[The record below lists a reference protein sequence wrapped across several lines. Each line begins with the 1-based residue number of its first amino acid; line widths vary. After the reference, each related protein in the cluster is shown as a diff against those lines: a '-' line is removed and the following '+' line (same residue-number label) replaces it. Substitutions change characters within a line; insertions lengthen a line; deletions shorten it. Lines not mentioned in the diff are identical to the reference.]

1 MRKLVAILLALILL
15 SNFIS
20 IQAFAAEQQVNYI
33 ALHDEM
39 LAFEPGEVQVVQGKV
54 NVPLV
59 KMANYLDA
67 HMEFTEDGMI
77 LTVKKN
83 KVQLTYNHLTKM
95 TILNGKSVQSNP
107 IRFIEGDLYVSIQ
120 FLGES
125 FQYKVDYLSTI
136 KTMRLTNGIDKSMG
150 NKAFEEK
157 VKLARQ
163 PKPISTKPTVY
174 LTFDDGPNKF
184 TILNMK
190 TLSKYKVK
198 GTFFFVGKQIKHYPE
213 IVQQTDKE
221 GHTLGL
227 HSMTHDKKSL
237 YASSKTFIGEMNEVK
252 TLTHELT
259 GKSISITRAPY
270 GSHPYVTNKMAAEL
284 VNASYKLW
292 DWDVDSLDW
301 KYAEEDYKE
310 IVANVK
316 AGVQKAVSAKDPHI
330 VILLHDRIQTTKA
343 LPEIIEWLQK
353 EGYNILPYDESNHI
367 IQNFLKD
374 KRL

>member
-1 MRKLVAILLALILL
+1 MRKLAVILLALFLL
-15 SNFIS
+15 SGFIS
-20 IQAFAAEQQVNYI
+20 MQAFSAEQQVNDI

-39 LAFEPGEVQVVQGKV
+39 LVFESGEVRVEQGKV
-54 NVPLV
+54 YVPLV
-59 KMANYLDA
+59 KMANYLGA
-67 HMEFTEDGMI
+67 SMEFTEEGMV

-83 KVQLTYNHLTKM
+83 KVQLTYNHLTK
-95 TILNGKSVQSNP
+95 TTLLNGKSVMSNP

-125 FQYKVDYLSTI
+125 FHYKVDYLSTI
-136 KTMRLTNGIDKSMG
+136 KTMRLTNATDKSMG

-157 VKLARQ
+157 VKLTRQ

-198 GTFFFVGKQIKHYPE
+198 GTFFFVGKQIKYYPE
-213 IVQQTDKE
+213 IVKQTVKE

-227 HSMTHDKKSL
+227 HSMTHDKKLL

-252 TLTHELT
+252 ALTQDLT
-259 GKSISITRAPY
+259 GKSVSITRAPY
-270 GSHPYVTNKMAAEL
+270 GSHPYVTKAMADEL
-284 VNASYKLW
+284 VNARYKLW

-301 KYAEEDYKE
+301 QYTVEDYKE

-330 VILLHDRIQTTKA
+330 VILLHDRIQTTMA
-343 LPEIIEWLQK
+343 LPEIIELLQK
-353 EGYNILPYDESNHI
+353 EGYNIMPYDESNHI